1 MPVGSINPDAVHLP
15 GIYVKR
21 LILGAPYDK
30 QIEFRTVR
38 PREAA

>member
-1 MPVGSINPDAVHLP
+1 VN
-15 GIYVKR
+15 R
-21 LILGAPYDK
+21 LILGTPYDK